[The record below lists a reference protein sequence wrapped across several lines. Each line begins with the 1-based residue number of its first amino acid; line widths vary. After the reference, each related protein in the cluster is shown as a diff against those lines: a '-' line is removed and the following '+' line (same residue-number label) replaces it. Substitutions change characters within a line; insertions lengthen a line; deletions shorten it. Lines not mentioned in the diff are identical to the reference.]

1 MTPERMHK
9 QVAALKDGTVVD
21 HLNAGMA
28 LKALAALGSDPDHA
42 ALLGINLVSRKMGRK
57 DILKLEGRELSAA
70 EIARLAMFGPQATVS
85 LIRDYN
91 VVKKVQVEL
100 PGTIAG
106 LLACPN
112 PNCITNHERIETR
125 FDVEARKPICVR
137 CRYCERRIYENEFVL
152 R

>member
-1 MTPERMHK
+1 MSPERMHK

-28 LKALAALGSDPDHA
+28 LKALAALGLQPEHA

-57 DILKLEGRELSAA
+57 DILKLEGRELSPP

-85 LIRDYN
+85 LIRDYD
-91 VVKKVQVEL
+91 VVSKVQVEL
-100 PGTIAG
+100 PETISA
-106 LLACPN
+106 LLKCPN
-112 PNCITNHERIETR
+112 PKCITNHERIESR
-125 FDVEARKPICVR
+125 FDVEARKPLRAR
-137 CRYCERRIYENEFVL
+137 CRYCERRIYEDEFVL